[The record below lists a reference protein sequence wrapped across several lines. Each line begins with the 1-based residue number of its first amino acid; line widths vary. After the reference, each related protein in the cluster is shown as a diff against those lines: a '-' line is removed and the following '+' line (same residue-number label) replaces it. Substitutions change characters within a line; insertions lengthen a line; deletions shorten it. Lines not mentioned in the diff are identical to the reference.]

1 MNNIYVI
8 FLLVVPIAMFF
19 SGFFIARQ
27 LRALQ
32 NVPAISMMFVERK
45 WLISTIMGIFVG
57 GIFSLVIFLDTKF
70 SAQNILIFLVLSL
83 IASVTY
89 YFGVTFGWGQSE
101 SSIENLTLANQ
112 AQINSLPENII
123 IDDLNNSVKITI
135 NTQKR
140 WLWFAMAFFQLVVIG
155 LCALPIVGLMAIS
168 ILQNLLPKNL
178 NFLVWIL
185 VGGFALYLIY
195 TKFQEAIE
203 YIFDKEIIEI
213 DNLFVKIEKYGSG
226 FKSKQEY
233 SANNIKKIT
242 GLFSFGGTNIAIKR
256 SPFINSNMPAFMM
269 WHNRGLKRYRSF
281 GRAID
286 LADAQKILEMVYAKF
301 PQYKG

>member
-19 SGFFIARQ
+19 GGFLIARQ
-27 LRALQ
+27 LRSLQ
-32 NVPAISMMFVERK
+32 NVPLMSMMFVERK
-45 WLISTIMGIFVG
+45 WLISAIMGIFIG

-70 SAQNILIFLVLSL
+70 SAQNILAFVVLSL

-101 SSIENLTLANQ
+101 SSIENINLVNQ

-123 IDDLNNSVKITI
+123 IDDSNNSVKITI
-135 NTQKR
+135 NTQRR
-140 WLWFAMAFFQLVVIG
+140 WLWFAMAFFQLVVVG
-155 LCALPIVGLMAIS
+155 LCALPIAALMAIS

-178 NFLVWIL
+178 NFLIWIL
-185 VGGFALYLIY
+185 VGGLALYLIY

-213 DNLFVKIEKYGSG
+213 DNLSIKIEKYGSG

-233 SANNIKKIT
+233 SANSIKKIT
-242 GLFSFGGTNIAIKR
+242 GLFSFGGTSVAIKR

-269 WHNRGLKRYRSF
+269 WHNHGLKRYRSF

-286 LADAQKILEMVYAKF
+286 LADARRILEMIYAKF